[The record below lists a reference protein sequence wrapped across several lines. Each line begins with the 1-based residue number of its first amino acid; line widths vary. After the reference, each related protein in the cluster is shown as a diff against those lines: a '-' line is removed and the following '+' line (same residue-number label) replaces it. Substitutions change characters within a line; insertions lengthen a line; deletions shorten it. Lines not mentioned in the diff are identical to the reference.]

1 MHTLEERLS
10 GLEHAKQ
17 DLVSHFLSPMLV
29 PRYWNC
35 SYLKCDLICSVK
47 DFLKNQ
53 KVRLREK
60 EGNQYGQINRI
71 TWEALKRVEYGRLN
85 SQGMHAEVFRRLT
98 DFEAIYFLAGLWR
111 KKSANDPSKR
121 FSKEILE
128 ATPLKV
134 TVARMIAEGAYLLEH
149 ITKEEEK
156 KQKPPF
162 MNKIIP
168 RCKQVVE
175 YQEVPRTI
183 VQDEDEYSLGVE
195 QEQLPDLATYLRNC
209 DRLSTKPTLYFIF
222 DEERTHPINSF
233 ILEQAA

>member
-17 DLVSHFLSPMLV
+17 DLVQHFLSPMLV

-60 EGNQYGQINRI
+60 EGNQYGQINR
-71 TWEALKRVEYGRLN
+71 TSWEALKRVEYGRLN
-85 SQGMHAEVFRRLT
+85 AQGMHAGVFRRLT
-98 DFEAIYFLAGLWR
+98 DFETIYFLAGLWR
-111 KKSANDPSKR
+111 KKSAKDPSKR
-121 FSKEILE
+121 FSEEILD
-128 ATPLKV
+128 ATPIKV

-149 ITKEEEK
+149 TMKEEGK
-156 KQKPPF
+156 TQKPPF
-162 MNKIIP
+162 MKKIIP

-175 YQEVPRTI
+175 YREVPQSI
-183 VQDEDEYSLGVE
+183 VQDEDEYSLSVNP
-195 QEQLPDLATYLRNC
+195 EQLSDLAAYLRNC
-209 DRLSTKPTLYFIF
+209 DRLSTKPTLYFLF

-233 ILEQAA
+233 IPEQAA